1 MEGKRKPDK
10 RRIIVIILI
19 VVFAGV
25 FVFAGIKL
33 ITIMSGYNTATK
45 EYSSVAEKVFEPETD
60 AKGEVIKDSFVWNY
74 QNLVAI
80 NPDAVGYLRQK
91 GELKNRVDYPV
102 VQGSDNSYY
111 LKHLINGEYNDSG
124 TLFVDYRI
132 EEGMNAQNCIIYG
145 HNMNN
150 EAMFGCLS
158 DYANETFFKSHPS
171 FDVYIGEDHYLY
183 NVFAF
188 GNVSTTGFAYTYDF
202 TNYDFM
208 EFVRQALEM
217 NTYNT
222 GYTIDDFD
230 YDSKIITLSTCLDE
244 FESSKRYAV
253 FLVRDRK
260 LNN

>member
-1 MEGKRKPDK
+1 MENK
-10 RRIIVIILI
+10 RRLDKKRIIIAALIVI
-19 VVFAGV
+19 FAGV
-25 FVFAGIKL
+25 FIFAGIKL
-33 ITIMSGYNTATK
+33 ITIMTGYGAANK
-45 EYSSVAEKVFEPETD
+45 EYNSIAEQIFEPETD
-60 AKGEVIKDSFVWNY
+60 ANGGVIKDSFVWNY
-74 QNLVAI
+74 NKLVDI

-132 EEGMNAQNCIIYG
+132 DEGMNAQNCIIYG

-158 DYANETFFKSHPS
+158 DYEKENFFKAHPS

-183 NVFAF
+183 NVFAC
-188 GNVSTTGFAYTYDF
+188 GNVTTYGFAYTYDF
-202 TNYDFM
+202 TYTDFM
-208 EFVRQALEM
+208 DFIRQALELQ
-217 NTYNT
+217 TYYT

-244 FESSKRYAV
+244 YQSTERFVV

>member
-1 MEGKRKPDK
+1 MERKRKLNTRK
-10 RRIIVIILI
+10 IILAI
-19 VVFAGV
+19 LILLFACVFI
-25 FVFAGIKL
+25 FAAIKL
-33 ITIMSGYNTATK
+33 ITIFTGYNTATR
-45 EYSSVAEKVFEPETD
+45 EYDEVAKRVFEPETD
-60 AKGEVIKDSFVWNY
+60 AKGEVVKDSFVWNY
-74 QNLVAI
+74 QALLDI
-80 NPDAVGYLRQK
+80 NSNAVGYLRQQ

-111 LKHLINGEYNDSG
+111 LKHLINGESNDSG

-158 DYANETFFKSHPS
+158 DYTNENFFKAHPA

-188 GNVSTTGFAYTYDF
+188 GNVATTSFAYEYDF
-202 TNYDFM
+202 TYYDFM
-208 EFVRQALEM
+208 DFIENALSL
-217 NTYNT
+217 NTFNT
-222 GYTIDDFD
+222 GYSIDDFD
-230 YDSKIITLSTCLDE
+230 YDSKVITLSTCLDE
-244 FESSKRYAV
+244 YQRTERFVV
-253 FLVRDRK
+253 FLVRDMK